1 MIRKINNHK
10 IFKVLE
16 AGSNEQLKNVRR
28 IFKDY
33 SNYLNIDLEFQDFE
47 EELNNLPG
55 EYKPPLGCILLAF
68 YNNTLIGCVALRK
81 FEEKICEMKRLYVKP
96 QFRSRG
102 FGKNLAKAIIN
113 KAIKIGYKSM
123 RLDTLPFMKE
133 AISLYK
139 SLGFKEM
146 KPYRYNPFKGAKF
159 FELEL

>member
-1 MIRKINNHK
+1 MLKIREVNSETLIERAYD
-10 IFKVLE
+10 IFKE
-16 AGSNEQLKNVRR
+16 
-28 IFKDY
+28 Y

-47 EELNNLPG
+47 QELNNLPG
-55 EYKPPLGCILLAF
+55 DYKPPHGCILLTF
-68 YNNTLIGCVALRK
+68 YNNALAACVALRK
-81 FEEKICEMKRLYVKP
+81 FEDKICEMKRLYVKRE
-96 QFRSRG
+96 FRGRG
-102 FGKNLAKAIIN
+102 FGKSLAKTIID

-146 KPYRYNPFKGAKF
+146 KPYRYNLFKGAKF